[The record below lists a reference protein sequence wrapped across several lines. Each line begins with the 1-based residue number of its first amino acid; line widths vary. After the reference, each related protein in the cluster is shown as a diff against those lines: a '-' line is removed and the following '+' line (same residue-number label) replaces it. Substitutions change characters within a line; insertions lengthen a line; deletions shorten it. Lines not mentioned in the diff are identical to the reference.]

1 MSDLVVYTARRVR
14 TMEPSLPIAEAVA
27 VRDGHIVSVGTLES
41 LKPWLER
48 APHTIDDTFAN
59 HVLMPGFIDPH
70 LHPSMAARL
79 LTMDF
84 ATAVEWDL
92 PWAEIGAVSTRSD
105 FLDVLT
111 TLAADGPDD
120 EPVFVYGHHPRWHGD
135 VDRELLNGIDPNRPI
150 VVWHRGYHSIIVND
164 ACFQW
169 MGLDMDAAHRH
180 PQIDVE
186 RGAFFENGLFV
197 ANRHFLPH
205 SLEPSRFRTGLQ
217 RARDVIHAGGHTTIC
232 DAAFPMYDL
241 DLEWAALEEVI
252 GGIEVPFRTEFMPYA
267 VNTEG
272 MMAADGSDQKSSLV
286 EQLRSHQ
293 LRNGHRLRF
302 GNHVKMLADGGFFA
316 ELMRL
321 NPPGYLD
328 GHDGEW
334 ITPPE
339 QFEATARVLW
349 NAGFQIHV
357 HCTGDEGVELALST
371 LEKLQWER
379 PRFDHRFTFE
389 HFGLSDAQQ
398 VRRIGRQGALI
409 SGQVYYL
416 YELSDV
422 FGSSS
427 IGYERASQMT
437 RLGTVEREGIPF
449 ALHSDFTMAPAKP
462 LHNAWIAAN
471 RINESGELMAPNER
485 ISLEAAMRAIT
496 IDAAFILNREAEI
509 GSLRWGKKADFTV
522 LQDDPWETG
531 VEGLRDI
538 PIWGTVFEGVPYPL

>member
-1 MSDLVVYTARRVR
+1 MSELVVYTARQIR
-14 TMEPSLPIAEAVA
+14 TMEPSMPVAEAIA
-27 VRDGHIVSVGTLES
+27 VRDGQIVGVGNLES
-41 LKPWLER
+41 LKPWLEQER
-48 APHTIDDTFAN
+48 HTIDDRFSGD
-59 HVLMPGFIDPH
+59 VLMPGFIDPH

-79 LTMDF
+79 LTMEF

-92 PWAEIGAVSTRSD
+92 PWAEIGAVSTRTG
-105 FLDVLT
+105 FLDALNKF
-111 TLAADGPDD
+111 AADGPDE
-120 EPVFVYGHHPRWHGD
+120 EPLFVYGHHPRWHGE
-135 VDRELLNGIDPNRPI
+135 VDRELLNSINPRRPI
-150 VVWHRGYHSIIVND
+150 IVWHRGYHSIIVND
-164 ACFQW
+164 ACYKW
-169 MGLDMDAAHRH
+169 MDLDMDSARRH
-180 PQIDVE
+180 PQIDLD

-197 ANRHFLPH
+197 ANRHFVPH
-205 SLEPSRFRTGLQ
+205 SLEPSRFRLGLE

-241 DLEWAALEEVI
+241 ELEWAALEETI
-252 GGIEVPFRTEFMPYA
+252 GGSEVPFRTEFMAYA

-272 MMAADGSDQKSSLV
+272 MVPGDDDQQRVDLV
-286 EQLRSHQ
+286 QQIQSHRE
-293 LRNGHRLRF
+293 RNGHRLTF

-357 HCTGDEGVELALST
+357 HCTGDEGVELALAT

-398 VRRIGRQGALI
+398 VRRIGRQGGVV

-422 FGSSS
+422 FGRTS
-427 IGYERASQMT
+427 IGHERASQMT

-462 LHNAWIAAN
+462 LHNAWIATN
-471 RINESGELMAPNER
+471 RINESGELVAPNER
-485 ISLEAAMRAIT
+485 VSLDAAMRAIT
-496 IDAAFILNREAEI
+496 IDAAFILNKEAEI

-522 LQDDPWETG
+522 LNEDPWDVG
-531 VEGLRDI
+531 IEGLRDI
-538 PIWGTVFEGVPYPL
+538 SIKGTVFEGTPYLL

>member
-1 MSDLVVYTARRVR
+1 MSELVVYTARQIR
-14 TMEPSLPIAEAVA
+14 TMEPSMPVAEAIA
-27 VRDGHIVSVGTLES
+27 VRDGQIVGVGNLES
-41 LKPWLER
+41 LKPWLEQER
-48 APHTIDDTFAN
+48 HTIDDRFSGD
-59 HVLMPGFIDPH
+59 VLMPGFIDPH

-79 LTMDF
+79 LTMEF

-92 PWAEIGAVSTRSD
+92 PWAEIGAVSTRTD
-105 FLDVLT
+105 FLDALNKF
-111 TLAADGPDD
+111 AADGPDD
-120 EPVFVYGHHPRWHGD
+120 EPLFIYGHHPRWHGD
-135 VDRELLNGIDPNRPI
+135 VDRELLNSINRQRPI

-164 ACFQW
+164 ACYQW
-169 MGLDMDAAHRH
+169 MGLDMDSARRH
-180 PQIDVE
+180 PQIDLE

-197 ANRHFLPH
+197 ANRHFVPH
-205 SLEPSRFRTGLQ
+205 SLEPSRFRLGLE

-241 DLEWAALEEVI
+241 ELEWAALEETI
-252 GGIEVPFRTEFMPYA
+252 GGSEVPFRTEFMPYA

-272 MMAADGSDQKSSLV
+272 MAPGDDDQQRVDLV
-286 EQLRSHQ
+286 QQIQSHRE
-293 LRNGHRLRF
+293 RNGHRLTF

-357 HCTGDEGVELALST
+357 HCTGDEGVELALAT

-398 VRRIGRQGALI
+398 VRRIGRQGGVV
-409 SGQVYYL
+409 SGQV
-416 YELSDV
+416 
-422 FGSSS
+422 
-427 IGYERASQMT
+427 
-437 RLGTVEREGIPF
+437 
-449 ALHSDFTMAPAKP
+449 
-462 LHNAWIAAN
+462 
-471 RINESGELMAPNER
+471 
-485 ISLEAAMRAIT
+485 
-496 IDAAFILNREAEI
+496 
-509 GSLRWGKKADFTV
+509 
-522 LQDDPWETG
+522 
-531 VEGLRDI
+531 
-538 PIWGTVFEGVPYPL
+538 